1 MKKEKGLTLTG
12 MILGSIVGVIL
23 MLLAFKIVP
32 VYTEYFAIERN
43 LKAMAMDPKLRNAGP
58 KGVAGAWALRA
69 SVDDLHSLDGD
80 YIEMTKEVA
89 KAASALGIALH
100 DHVVIGQ
107 GEPVSFKSMGLL

>member
-23 MLLAFKIVP
+23 LLLTFKIVP

-43 LKAMAMDPKLRNAGP
+43 LKAMSMDPKLRNGGP
-58 KGVAGAWALRA
+58 KAVAGAWALRA

-80 YIEMTKEVA
+80 YIEMTKKGDEIILTGEYSVKVPLVRNVA
-89 KAASALGIALH
+89 ACF
-100 DHVVIGQ
+100 D
-107 GEPVSFKSMGLL
+107 FKPSSE